1 LFTKETNK
9 GFRHTKHK
17 GSEVDSLGAFVR
29 FGESGLHFCGDGQS
43 GLAAFFAGTFVAL
56 AVNEHRLNRQ

>member
-29 FGESGLHFCGDGQS
+29 FGESGLHCCGDGQS
-43 GLAAFFAGTFVAL
+43 GFSSLLRWHLCCLGR
-56 AVNEHRLNRQ
+56 E